1 MGTSSDTKTESIKSF
16 RSAISKTEK
25 ALIQMK
31 RNDSNTT
38 LIEKRLMALRAG
50 LAVLHHTWNQIP
62 LRFTRDEL
70 AEARGV
76 LTGLLPSMEK
86 LYAVSKNP
94 SPQRTLLA
102 RRIKAVGLA
111 VQALGEMAGDT
122 HAL

>member
-1 MGTSSDTKTESIKSF
+1 MGISNDRKTESINSF

-31 RNDSNTT
+31 RIESNTT
-38 LIEKRLMALRAG
+38 LIEKRLIALRAG

-62 LRFTRDEL
+62 LGFTRNEL
-70 AEARGV
+70 AEARAV

-102 RRIKAVGLA
+102 RRITAVGLA
-111 VQALGEMAGDT
+111 VQAIDETAGET
-122 HAL
+122 HLS